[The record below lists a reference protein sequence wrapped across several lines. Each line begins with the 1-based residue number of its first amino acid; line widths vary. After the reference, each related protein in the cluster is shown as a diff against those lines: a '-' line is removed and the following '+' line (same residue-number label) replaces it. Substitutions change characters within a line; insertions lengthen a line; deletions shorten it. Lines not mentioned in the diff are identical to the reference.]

1 MSNTLSNS
9 AILTAL
15 TEALGDD
22 VVSPRERLLERRNAD
37 WSGMPGATPLALL
50 RPRSTEQVA
59 QALAIC
65 NRFRQPVVV
74 QGGLTG
80 LAGGACTA
88 ANEIALSLE
97 RMMAIEEVDA
107 ISSTITVQT
116 GVTLEAVQQAASE
129 AGLMFPLD
137 LGARGSC
144 TIGGNLATNAGGNR
158 VIRYG
163 MARDQ
168 VLGLEAVLADGS
180 VIGGLHKMV
189 KNNTGYDLRNL
200 MIGSE
205 GTLGIITRAVLR
217 LRPRAGALAT
227 AWCGLPD
234 YAAVTRLL
242 GEAQRHLSTGV
253 SAFEVMWP
261 SFVDYM
267 LGNVHGLRAPLDT
280 PHPFYVLME
289 SAGGDEASH
298 QQAFEDFLAAMLE
311 AGVIANAS
319 IAQSQSDAGAFWR
332 IRDATAEFPIL
343 MPDLIAF
350 DVSFAIAD
358 IGRAAQQCDEAL
370 RATWPGS
377 TVLTY
382 GHLGDGNLHLIVQV
396 AGADDST
403 VNAVEALVYG
413 IVREYG
419 GSVSAEHG
427 IGSKKR
433 DVLGHTRA
441 PAELAAMRAIKA
453 ALDPHGILNPGKVL
467 PSIS

>member
-1 MSNTLSNS
+1 MSN
-9 AILTAL
+9 AEVLTAL
-15 TEALGDD
+15 LEAFGDD
-22 VVSPRERLLERRNAD
+22 VVSTRERILERRSAD
-37 WSGMPGATPLALL
+37 WSGLVGDTPLALL
-50 RPRSTEQVA
+50 RPRSTAQVS

-65 NRFRQPVVV
+65 HQFRQPVVA

-80 LAGGACTA
+80 LAGGACTSA
-88 ANEIALSLE
+88 GDIALTLE
-97 RMMAIEEVDA
+97 RMTAIEEVDPV
-107 ISSTITVQT
+107 SSTITVEA
-116 GVTLEAVQQAASE
+116 GATLEAVQRAASE
-129 AGLMFPLD
+129 ADLMFPLD

-180 VIGGLHKMV
+180 VIDGTHKMV

-217 LRPRAGALAT
+217 LRPRAGAVAT
-227 AWCGLPD
+227 AWCGLPE
-234 YAAVTRLL
+234 YAAVTRML
-242 GEAQRHLSTGV
+242 GQAQRRLATGV

-261 SFVDYM
+261 SFVDYL
-267 LGNVHGLRAPLDT
+267 LGHVSTVRSPLDT
-280 PHPFYVLME
+280 VHSLYVLVE
-289 SAGGDEASH
+289 SVGTDEARH
-298 QQAFEDFLAAMLE
+298 QGEFEEFLADMLD
-311 AGVIANAS
+311 AGVIENAS
-319 IAQSQSDAGAFWR
+319 LAQSQSDAAAFWR

-358 IGRAAQQCDEAL
+358 IGRAARQCDAAL
-370 RATWPGS
+370 RAAWPGS

-396 AGADDST
+396 PGADTTT
-403 VNAVEALVYG
+403 VAAVEALVYG
-413 IVREYG
+413 IVREYR

-433 DVLGHTRA
+433 NVLGHTRG
-441 PAELAAMRAIKA
+441 PAELAAMRAVKV
-453 ALDPHGILNPGKVL
+453 ALDPHGILNPGKIL
-467 PSIS
+467 PDAN

>member
-1 MSNTLSNS
+1 MPQSE
-9 AILTAL
+9 ILTAL
-15 TEALGDD
+15 LDALGHD
-22 VVSPRERLLERRNAD
+22 VLTTRDHLLERRNAD
-37 WSGMPGATPLALL
+37 WSGLPGEAPLALL
-50 RPRSTEQVA
+50 RPRSTAQVS
-59 QALAIC
+59 QALALC

-80 LAGGACTA
+80 LAGGACTSA
-88 ANEIALSLE
+88 GEIALSLE
-97 RMMAIEEVDA
+97 RMAAIQEVDA
-107 ISSTITVQT
+107 ISGTITVET
-116 GVTLEAVQQAASE
+116 GVTLEAVQHAASE

-242 GEAQRHLSTGV
+242 GEAQRRLATGV

-267 LGNVHGLRAPLDT
+267 LAHVSTLRSPLDT
-280 PHPFYVLME
+280 KHPFYVLLE
-289 SAGGDEASH
+289 SAGGDGQRH
-298 QQAFEDFLAAMLE
+298 QDAFEDFLADMLE
-311 AGVIANAS
+311 AGVIGNAS
-319 IAQSQSDAGAFWR
+319 IAQSQGDAGAFWR

-358 IGRAAQQCDEAL
+358 IGRAAQHCDQAL
-370 RATWPGS
+370 RAAWPGS

-396 AGADDST
+396 PGGGETTAD
-403 VNAVEALVYG
+403 AVEALVYG

-427 IGSKKR
+427 IGGKKR
-433 DVLGHTRA
+433 NVLGHTRS
-441 PAELAAMRAIKA
+441 PAELAAMRAIKF

-467 PSIS
+467 PAP